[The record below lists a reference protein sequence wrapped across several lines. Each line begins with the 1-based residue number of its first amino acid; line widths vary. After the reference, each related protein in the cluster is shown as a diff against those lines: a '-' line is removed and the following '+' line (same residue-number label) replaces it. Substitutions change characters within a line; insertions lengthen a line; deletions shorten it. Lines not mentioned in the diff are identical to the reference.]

1 MCEYTHFQYPFSV
14 PDPTQLAHPVRVV
27 TGLTSPC
34 VIAFNSQREMIIS
47 ERISHRIV
55 VLDIKGDM
63 IRTFASCD
71 DSPEEMRLPTCIAVD
86 DMDNIY
92 VSSFDKLQKLNIAV
106 VN

>member
-1 MCEYTHFQYPFSV
+1 
-14 PDPTQLAHPVRVV
+14 
-27 TGLTSPC
+27 
-34 VIAFNSQREMIIS
+34 MIIS

-63 IRTFASCD
+63 IRTFGSCD